1 MNDPRYQAAALQQP
15 AAMSTQDQ
23 PQPQQ
28 MTAVSMTPRIP
39 DFWQD
44 RPRLW
49 FHQFNAIV
57 DPLKASDLHKSQL
70 LIARLK
76 PDELPDISD
85 ILENMP
91 ENNKYETLRNR
102 LISVYEE
109 SETKQMNQLLN
120 EIELG
125 DQKPSQLL
133 RRMRDLGKNKV
144 PDDTLKLLWTGRLP
158 HSIRAVLTACDTGEV
173 KLDGLAKIADKILEN
188 TRPSEIAPV
197 SKTTP
202 SADPTLPETIVNELK
217 QMKLEISELR
227 TKLNDPN
234 NHQNRESRSRD
245 RYSRGTSRTRSK
257 SRETIH
263 KNRENYLSQK
273 AKPGDANYKCFYHF
287 TYGTNARKCGD
298 TINCNKM
305 NPEN

>member
-1 MNDPRYQAAALQQP
+1 MNDPCYQAAALQQP
-15 AAMSTQDQ
+15 ATMSTPEQ

-28 MTAVSMTPRIP
+28 MTAVSITPRIP
-39 DFWQD
+39 DFWRD

-57 DPLKASDLHKSQL
+57 DPQKASDLHKSQL

-91 ENNKYETLRNR
+91 ENNKFETLKNR

-144 PDDTLKLLWTGRLP
+144 PDDTLKLLWSGRLP
-158 HSIRAVLTACDTGEV
+158 HSIRAVITACDTGEV
-173 KLDGLAKIADKILEN
+173 KLDSLAKIADKILEN

-197 SKTTP
+197 TKTTP
-202 SADPTLPETIVNELK
+202 SADQTITETIVSELK
-217 QMKLEISELR
+217 QMKLEISELHN
-227 TKLNDPN
+227 KLNGSN
-234 NHQNRESRSRD
+234 NHQNRESRNRD
-245 RYSRGTSRTRSK
+245 RYGRGTSRTRSK
-257 SRETIH
+257 SRENTQ
-263 KNRENYLSQK
+263 KNRENYLRQK
-273 AKPGDANYKCFYHF
+273 AKPGDADYLCFYHF
-287 TYGTNARKCGD
+287 TYDTQARKCGD
-298 TINCNKM
+298 TINCNKKK
-305 NPEN
+305 PEN